1 MAGTLSLEPI
11 STKQAWIAELASRQP
26 RMQLTTLAHHMD
38 EAWLRAA
45 WKRTRKD
52 GAAGVDGMTSGQFA
66 EGLDERLRGL
76 VDSAKSGRW
85 RAPPVRRT
93 YIPKGKS
100 VRPLGIPTLE
110 DKVLQRAFLMLLE
123 PVYEQDFLDCS
134 YGFRPGRNAHQALE
148 RLREGLWKMG
158 GGWVLDVDLRSFF
171 DTVDHGIL
179 QGLVKERVRDGVV
192 CRMIGKWLNAGV
204 MENGAV
210 VHQNRGTPQGGVL
223 SPLLSNIYL
232 HHAVDVWFEEVVKP
246 RLRGSAFMV
255 RYADDFV
262 MAFETEDDARRVQK
276 VLMLRLGRFK
286 LELNSE
292 KTRLVRFERA
302 GGSRKAE
309 TFDFLGF
316 TLYWGKSRRGRA
328 TIRWKTSRK
337 SLNKT
342 LTRFNQWCR
351 RNRHRSIPWQHH
363 AITRSLRGHD
373 AYFGLTMNGR
383 ALQQLRRRVVRIW
396 HRWLSRRSQRA
407 RLTWERFR
415 SILRRFPLPE
425 ARVVHSV
432 YRRA

>member
-262 MAFETEDDARRVQK
+262 MAFETEDDARRVQ
-276 VLMLRLGRFK
+276 
-286 LELNSE
+286 
-292 KTRLVRFERA
+292 
-302 GGSRKAE
+302 
-309 TFDFLGF
+309 
-316 TLYWGKSRRGRA
+316 
-328 TIRWKTSRK
+328 
-337 SLNKT
+337 
-342 LTRFNQWCR
+342 
-351 RNRHRSIPWQHH
+351 
-363 AITRSLRGHD
+363 
-373 AYFGLTMNGR
+373 
-383 ALQQLRRRVVRIW
+383 
-396 HRWLSRRSQRA
+396 
-407 RLTWERFR
+407 
-415 SILRRFPLPE
+415 
-425 ARVVHSV
+425 
-432 YRRA
+432 